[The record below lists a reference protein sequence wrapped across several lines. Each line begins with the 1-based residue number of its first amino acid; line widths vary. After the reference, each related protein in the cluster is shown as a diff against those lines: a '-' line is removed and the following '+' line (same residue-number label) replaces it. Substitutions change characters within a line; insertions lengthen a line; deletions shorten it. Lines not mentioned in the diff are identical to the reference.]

1 MIAEVSRSFI
11 LNIGAVNNTINVIR
25 EVVIPTGITMLD
37 VIITTN
43 FLVPSHRHDVSA
55 AVRANAY
62 YSGLGTTDTN
72 LTWRSDVISV
82 SIPGNINTTPVG
94 EAEIVVKLNN
104 FVIFR
109 GSKTRRNIN
118 ISPYTKY
125 AQANKIEV
133 YGLET
138 KGSYVELVFH
148 S

>member
-1 MIAEVSRSFI
+1 MIAEVSRSFTF
-11 LNIGAVNNTINVIR
+11 NIGAVNNTINVVR
-25 EVVIPTGITMLD
+25 EIVIPAGITMLD
-37 VIITTN
+37 VVITTN
-43 FLVPSHRHDVSA
+43 FLVPSHRHDVL
-55 AVRANAY
+55 VYANTTYAGLDSTSTNLAWR
-62 YSGLGTTDTN
+62 SGLAY
-72 LTWRSDVISV
+72 S
-82 SIPGNINTTPVG
+82 PGDINTVPVG